1 MKQFYIIAHP
11 DYYENKLGWN
21 LQHGQVKYT
30 KDMLVEFISSK
41 YVPITYTEPYYCGF
55 RDTEEYSERYD
66 ELCMNISSKNNSPA
80 PIELEKKELYHQ
92 MSMAEFLEDEIWK

>member
-11 DYYENKLGWN
+11 DYYKNKLDWN

-41 YVPITYTEPYYCGF
+41 HVPITYTEPYYCGV
-55 RDTEEYSERYD
+55 RDTEEYNERYE
-66 ELCMNISSKNNSPA
+66 ELCMYTSSKNNSFM